1 MRHAVC
7 TLLLWLLTMVSL
19 MASPPVEVRDSILLL
34 SPIGPITTG
43 ETGECTEP
51 DTAAVGRVWAHVGT
65 ACFANM
71 GSTLCGSGYTANIP
85 ITGARLFKAIYYD
98 DYEFL
103 MAMPQ
108 EGIEL
113 CPDTLGHRG
122 LQTGSVC
129 ATGNDGTY
137 RVTKLDYDSE
147 GRVMLTQ
154 TFYGSSNAAEVT
166 AYTHD
171 GRVAHR
177 SILTA
182 GPDGC
187 THTEDYR
194 YSYDAQARLLRVT
207 HSLDGGAERT
217 LADNV
222 YDALGRVSE
231 NRRGGSG
238 MFTAHYSYDV
248 RSRIREIACQ
258 LFSQRLYYA
267 EPSEGGAPQYGGN
280 ISAMDWQTLGDSL
293 RGYRYAYD
301 GMGRLVGAD
310 YREKG
315 RPSDHYSTEY
325 AYDLQGNIL
334 ALRRNGRLYGGV
346 YGVTDD
352 LTYEYDG
359 NRLTKVTNQ
368 APERPAYKDAM
379 YYVDWTDL
387 DTERAYDANGNM
399 VSDADRQITRI
410 SYDRQNLPRRI
421 DYLDGS
427 HVDYTYDADGVK
439 LRVDYELNTCST
451 VLLPPDEDVACD
463 SSACV
468 HIWREYVGNCVY
480 ENDTLHMVLIDG
492 GYITFDGASHQPLYH
507 YYAKDYLGNNRV
519 VTDEAGRIEEIN
531 HYYPFGG
538 LMGDSRSTATQPYKY
553 IGKELDR
560 THGLDWYDHGAR
572 HYDPVTGRWNVVD
585 ALAEKYYLLSP
596 YVSCVNNPVD
606 YLDYNGNVVITLNPQ
621 AQENIILTLN
631 SKERRFVQFNKNGKL
646 NIELLNKYQ
655 GQSNNFM
662 ALRCL
667 ANSSTNYIFSVSD
680 QDINGFV
687 FYEKGTNVKYPNNFS
702 YGVTNIPNAEN
713 DASPNDN
720 VYIYTATFL
729 DKKTQVRNTAHEG
742 YGHAYFYELSKK
754 DALINPFHTYDIV
767 GHIKEYDDFFKKV
780 ILVPIHGKSNSKLE
794 VQISKVENE
803 ALENYEE
810 SNH

>member
-1 MRHAVC
+1 MSQNDSGE
-7 TLLLWLLTMVSL
+7 SL
-19 MASPPVEVRDSILLL
+19 RTRQTDGNSHRLHSPVDYQMSVGRGGRSVEVSY
-34 SPIGPITTG
+34 
-43 ETGECTEP
+43 
-51 DTAAVGRVWAHVGT
+51 
-65 ACFANM
+65 
-71 GSTLCGSGYTANIP
+71 TLA
-85 ITGARLFKAIYYD
+85 
-98 DYEFL
+98 
-103 MAMPQ
+103 
-108 EGIEL
+108 
-113 CPDTLGHRG
+113 
-122 LQTGSVC
+122 
-129 ATGNDGTY
+129 NDGH
-137 RVTKLDYDSE
+137 VEFVLS
-147 GRVMLTQ
+147 
-154 TFYGSSNAAEVT
+154 
-166 AYTHD
+166 
-171 GRVAHR
+171 
-177 SILTA
+177 
-182 GPDGC
+182 
-187 THTEDYR
+187 
-194 YSYDAQARLLRVT
+194 DA
-207 HSLDGGAERT
+207 SGI
-217 LADNV
+217 V
-222 YDALGRVSE
+222 YQRHHVDA
-231 NRRGGSG
+231 RGGVPTSQQISCLAMRPG
-238 MFTAHYSYDV
+238 QYVLY
-248 RSRIREIACQ
+248 INIA
-258 LFSQRLYYA
+258 
-267 EPSEGGAPQYGGN
+267 GH
-280 ISAMDWQTLGDSL
+280 
-293 RGYRYAYD
+293 RYAYD

-310 YREKG
+310 YREAG
-315 RPSDHYSTEY
+315 RPSDHYSAEY

-359 NRLTKVTNQ
+359 NRLTKVTNLAQ
-368 APERPAYKDAM
+368 ERPAYKDAM
-379 YYVDWTDL
+379 YYVDGADL

-410 SYDRQNLPRRI
+410 SYDRQNLPRRT

-468 HIWREYVGNCVY
+468 HIWREYVGNCIY
-480 ENDTLHMVLIDG
+480 ENDTLRMVLIDG

-507 YYAKDYLGNNRV
+507 YYARDYLGNNRV
-519 VTDEAGRIEEIN
+519 VVDEAGRIEEIN

-655 GQSNNFM
+655 GESNNFM